1 MAGKTRYIGFA
12 FLAALLALSSCGDPD
27 LQPVYYA
34 LSQEIPLGDDKGFP
48 DEASAF
54 RMVKFN
60 DGAYDYYLAAA
71 GRLYIRGVL
80 LLPPPAPPDRW
91 TVVAP
96 PAGLDNAMCNTLEIF
111 NDGLGD
117 DIYAGFYNSSSG
129 AGYGLWTAPLSSSP
143 VWTEVADLAVQDKGI
158 ALLKTVG
165 SDLFVS
171 THVKTSTTSTY
182 ALYFLNG
189 ALFTLVDWAVDPP
202 AEIGFLDVARA
213 TSGGSYWILVGGSLY
228 RSATIGGVFDVYA
241 GGANS
246 PVSPLSDPPVS
257 GGLFDDT
264 IALYVAAGNG
274 HLYRTADGGT
284 TWTRT
289 NITDPVPDDDGD
301 PVHFTS
307 FAAPLA
313 DSSPAGNVYIGTQ
326 GQGYYRI
333 EGGAVDGALGTVI
346 LRQPAYNITALYNG
360 SLNFLFY
367 DAGASPPM
375 TSRLFLGT
383 NGSGLWRGDYA
394 SGSTWTWKQE

>member
-1 MAGKTRYIGFA
+1 MTGKIRYIGFA
-12 FLAALLALSSCGDPD
+12 FLATLLALSSCGDPD
-27 LQPVYYA
+27 LQPVFYA

-60 DGAYDYYLAAA
+60 DGAANRYLAAA

-80 LLPPPAPPDRW
+80 ATDTW

-96 PAGLDNAMCNTLEIF
+96 PVADAMCNALEI
-111 NDGLGD
+111 LGT
-117 DIYAGFYNSSSG
+117 DIYAGFYDVTDGS
-129 AGYGLWTAPLSSSP
+129 GYGLWTSPAASFP
-143 VWTEVADLAVQDKGI
+143 VWAEVTDLDIQNKSI
-158 ALLKTVG
+158 ALLKAVG
-165 SDLFVS
+165 GDLFVS

-182 ALYFLNG
+182 ALYYGSGNSYG
-189 ALFTLVDWAVDPP
+189 AVSWAAAPP
-202 AEIGFLDVARA
+202 VEVGFIDIAQD
-213 TSGGSYWILVGGSLY
+213 TFGSSYWILVGGSLY
-228 RSATIGGVFDVYA
+228 RSATIGGAFDVYA

-246 PVSPLSDPPVS
+246 PVSPLSGPPVS

-264 IALYVAAGNG
+264 IALYVSTGNG

-284 TWTRT
+284 AWTRT
-289 NITDPVPDDDGD
+289 IITDPVPDDDGD
-301 PVHFTS
+301 PVRFTT

-313 DSSPAGNVYIGTQ
+313 DSSPAGNVYVGTQ

-333 EGGAVDGALGTVI
+333 EGGAVDGAIGTVI

-367 DAGASPPM
+367 DAANL
-375 TSRLFLGT
+375 RLFLGT
-383 NGSGLWRGDYA
+383 NSSGLWRGDYA